1 MEKIN
6 TIEINNRKIGNDQ
19 EVYVVAEMSGNH
31 NGSLEK
37 ALKIIKSAKECGAD
51 AIKIQTYTADT
62 ITINHNSPE
71 FLIKGGLWDG
81 RNLYDLYK
89 EAHTP
94 WEWHQEMFAFAK
106 KIGITIFSSPFDETS
121 VDFLEKLNA
130 PAYKIASPEL
140 IDINLIKKVAIT
152 GKPIIL
158 STGMANKTEIK
169 NAVQAVRDQGNNQIV
184 VLHCTSAYPSPINES
199 NLKTIFEITNQFN
212 VLSGLSDH
220 TQGTK
225 IATYASILGGCFI
238 EKHFTLDRD
247 KGGVDSAF
255 SIEPN
260 ELKTLVKDL
269 RELKTIIGEVA
280 FYPTASEKNV
290 YKTRR
295 SLYVV
300 KDISKGDILTREN
313 IKSIRPGKGLNPNF
327 IDIVLNSI
335 ATRDLKFGEPLSM
348 DMFKKNN

>member
-1 MEKIN
+1 LEKIN
-6 TIEINNRKIGNDQ
+6 NIEINQKKIGNCQ

-31 NGSLEK
+31 NGKIETALE
-37 ALKIIKSAKECGAD
+37 IIKRAKQCGAD

-71 FLIKGGLWDG
+71 FKINGGLWDG
-81 RNLYDLYK
+81 RNLYDLYN

-94 WEWHQEMFAFAK
+94 WEWHEEMFDFAK
-106 KIGITIFSSPFDETS
+106 KIGITIFSSPFDDTA

-140 IDINLIKKVAIT
+140 IDLNLIKKVART
-152 GKPIIL
+152 GKPVIL
-158 STGMANKTEIK
+158 STGMANKEEIQ
-169 NAVQAVRDQGNNQIV
+169 NAVQVVRDQGNNQII
-184 VLHCTSAYPSPINES
+184 VLHCTAAYPAPVKES
-199 NLKTIFEITNQFN
+199 NLKTIPEISNQFN

-220 TQGTK
+220 TKGTK
-225 IATYASILGGCFI
+225 IAKYASLIGGCFI
-238 EKHFTLDRD
+238 EKHFTLDRQ

-260 ELKTLVKDL
+260 ELKNLVQDL
-269 RELKTIIGEVA
+269 KEINSIMGKVA
-280 FYPTASEKNV
+280 FSPTDSEKNV

-300 KDISKGDILTREN
+300 KDIAKGDILTREN
-313 IKSIRPGKGLNPNF
+313 IKSIRPGKGLNPKF
-327 IDIVLNSI
+327 LEIALGSI
-335 ATRDLKFGEPLSM
+335 ALRDLKFGEPLSR
-348 DMFKKNN
+348 DMFKDK

>member
-1 MEKIN
+1 MKNIDN
-6 TIEINNRKIGNDQ
+6 IEIDQKKIGNDE

-31 NGSLEK
+31 NGSLDR
-37 ALKIIKSAKECGAD
+37 ALQIIKSAKECGAN

-71 FLIKGGLWDG
+71 FMINGGLWHG

-94 WEWHQEMFAFAK
+94 WEWHEAMFDFAR

-121 VDFLEKLNA
+121 VDFLEKLNV

-140 IDINLIKKVAIT
+140 IDLDLIKKVAKT

-158 STGMANKTEIK
+158 STGMANKIEIN
-169 NAVQAVRDQGNNQIV
+169 NAIQAVRDQGNNQIV
-184 VLHCTSAYPSPINES
+184 ALHCTAAYPAPINDS
-199 NLKTIFEITNQFN
+199 NLKTISEISNQFN

-220 TQGTK
+220 TEGTK
-225 IATYASILGGCFI
+225 IATYASILGGCFV
-238 EKHFTLDRD
+238 EKHFTLDR
-247 KGGVDSAF
+247 KQGGVDSAF

-269 RELKTIIGEVA
+269 RELKTIIGRVA
-280 FYPTASEKNV
+280 FSPTESEKNV

-300 KDISKGDILTREN
+300 QDISRGDVLTRKN
-313 IKSIRPGKGLNPNF
+313 IKSIRPGKGLNPKF
-327 IDIVLNSI
+327 LDIALNSI
-335 ATRDLKFGEPLSM
+335 ALRDLKFGEPLTR
-348 DMFKKNN
+348 DMFKKK